1 MHSCTNGTPLVAAS
15 VPLPVR
21 TEPILLACALIL
33 CGAALGLGSDDGK
46 KLLNLGRWSLGGKR
60 KGVVCAWCTRILS
73 QDNRG
78 VPHGICSSCPHDVLR
93 MTREQWRD
101 EMEKTGRTLFFKL
114 SYAWTP

>member
-60 KGVVCAWCTRILS
+60 KGIVCAWCTRWTRLTGGEAGGGERAEAG
-73 QDNRG
+73 DA
-78 VPHGICSSCPHDVLR
+78 LR
-93 MTREQWRD
+93 AHHPAGE
-101 EMEKTGRTLFFKL
+101 
-114 SYAWTP
+114 